1 MRTRIIALPL
11 ALALLVS
18 PAAALGKGMQS
29 VTACGAGGCKDVTP
43 ANRSWE
49 PFDFGPASA
58 TTPSPA
64 PFLRFVVGIGDASGR
79 EHGEWSFLFVPSQ
92 AAVRILSDASPP
104 RWRALTA
111 DRVAGLQRIAAGVQ
125 PYAASRLRDVVAGE
139 DDALASERAAR
150 VVEVFQPAAARSEGD
165 GSSVP
170 VVAGMG
176 LLVLVAASGAGVTL
190 ARRGRRRRGTAGSTA

>member
-11 ALALLVS
+11 ALALLLL
-18 PAAALGKGMQS
+18 PAAAQGKGMQS
-29 VTACGAGGCKDVTP
+29 VTVCGAGGCKDVTP
-43 ANRSWE
+43 TSRSWE

-64 PFLRFVVGIGDASGR
+64 QFVRFTIGIGDGSGR

-92 AAVRILSDASPP
+92 AAVRILSDDSPP

-111 DRVAGLQRIAAGVQ
+111 DRVARLQRIAGGVQ
-125 PYAASRLRDVVAGE
+125 PYPADRLRGAVAGE
-139 DDALASERAAR
+139 NDAPPSEPAAR
-150 VVEVFQPAAARSEGD
+150 VVEVFRPAAAASEGD

-170 VVAGMG
+170 VVAGAG
-176 LLVLVAASGAGVTL
+176 LLALLAASGAGVAL